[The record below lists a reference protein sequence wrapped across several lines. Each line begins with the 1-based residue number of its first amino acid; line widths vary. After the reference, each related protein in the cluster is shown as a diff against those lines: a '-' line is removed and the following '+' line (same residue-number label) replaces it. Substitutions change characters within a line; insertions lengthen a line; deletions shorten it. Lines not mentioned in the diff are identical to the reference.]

1 MQRALGSR
9 GSLAAATRSNRLIA
23 RLPGDA
29 QKRFVQAQFVSGG
42 YFGMLG
48 VQAARGRV
56 LTPDD
61 ERLDRESAVA
71 VISDGFWRRTLGGA
85 EAALGQ
91 TFVVNDV
98 AVTVIGIVRPGFFGM
113 WSDAEADRGCR

>member
-1 MQRALGSR
+1 M
-9 GSLAAATRSNRLIA
+9 
-23 RLPGDA
+23 
-29 QKRFVQAQFVSGG
+29 
-42 YFGMLG
+42 
-48 VQAARGRV
+48 

-98 AVTVIGIVRPGFFGM
+98 AVTVIGIALTGILRHVERRRSGT
-113 WSDAEADRGCR
+113 RGCR